1 MIEVDA
7 DLESEISEYRTGRTP
22 LDFSPRVIYSRGL
35 PLGQF
40 APSSNDKM
48 VHSTLHEE
56 REASRLV
63 RYARLN
69 TFGRRE
75 WFSEFTE
82 SIKELPSSRHRYGN
96 LIWNDLGYSQARKV
110 AETVIHGLGNYGF
123 LEHLDKVR
131 SETSREF
138 PNWNIVLFKGSDE
151 AHQIE
156 TTNGTFTMKSHVA
169 EMDELGEVAVSC
181 APDAYCQDSGTNV
194 IRTLSGIEDQILAT
208 IENRGRSNP
217 ALVIFMVSRIEG
229 STFSDFPIGVVHLI
243 IPEIQT
249 PVPILFRPYR
259 RLTES
264 MPSGRY

>member
-1 MIEVDA
+1 
-7 DLESEISEYRTGRTP
+7 
-22 LDFSPRVIYSRGL
+22 
-35 PLGQF
+35 LGQF
-40 APSSNDKM
+40 TPSSNDKM

-69 TFGRRE
+69 TFGRRD

-82 SIKELPSSRHRYGN
+82 FIKELPNPRHRYGN
-96 LIWNDLGYSQARKV
+96 LIWNDLSYSEARNV
-110 AETVIHGLGNYGF
+110 AETVIRGLGNYGF

-138 PNWNIVLFKGSDE
+138 PNWNVVLFKGSYE
-151 AHQIE
+151 EHQIE

-169 EMDELGEVAVSC
+169 EMDAMGEVAITC
-181 APDAYCQDSGTNV
+181 APDAYCQDSGTNA
-194 IRTLSGIEDQILAT
+194 ILTPNGIEDQILAT
-208 IENRGRSNP
+208 IENRGISNP
-217 ALVIFMVSRIEG
+217 ALVIFMVSGIEG
-229 STFSDFPIGVVHLI
+229 STFSDLPIGVIHLI

-249 PVPILFRPYR
+249 PVPILFRPYH